1 MICGF
6 YMSEFIIRGREII
19 SKIAKEHGSGAVVY
33 VPKNWAGEHVSV
45 VRELDVDVEKL
56 GRSLNREKKIVYS
69 YYVLDIVH
77 RGHLLQMQN
86 AKAAVG
92 NDGISVVGILTEK
105 AVLEK
110 KPKSPV
116 LGFDERMLL
125 AQAIRFND
133 FVISQDTYSPV
144 SNISFLHPDILM
156 ESQSHDEKDIEEAQR
171 IMDAIGG
178 RVITTPYYPL
188 TSSSK
193 IKDAIRRGKNE

>member
-1 MICGF
+1 
-6 YMSEFIIRGREII
+6 MSEFIVHGKEII
-19 SKIAKEHGSGAVVY
+19 SKVAKEHGSGAIVY
-33 VPKNWAGEHVSV
+33 VPKHWVGERVSAI
-45 VRELDVDVEKL
+45 REMEYDVKKL
-56 GRSLNREKKIVYS
+56 GKTLNQEKRIVYS

-156 ESQSHDEKDIEEAQR
+156 ESQSHDEKDIEEAQQ

-193 IKDAIRRGKNE
+193 IKDTIRREKNE